1 MNNFLILVL
10 IFYKLLFLIT
20 TQHTIFFLKEIIYTI
35 LWKLSTFLSFIH
47 INNYEILDFLKKPK
61 LLIGLIVYKL
71 FYYGFLFSCDFKS
84 GINTLYCFSA
94 SHEKTNT
101 YFLQKQLNVFF
112 KLI

>member
-1 MNNFLILVL
+1 MLK
-10 IFYKLLFLIT
+10 FYKLLFLIT
-20 TQHTIFFLKEIIYTI
+20 TQQTIFFLKEIICTI
-35 LWKLSTFLSFIH
+35 LWKLLTLLSFIH
-47 INNYEILDFLKKPK
+47 MKNYEILDFIKKPK

-101 YFLQKQLNVFF
+101 YFLQKKLFF
-112 KLI
+112 LK